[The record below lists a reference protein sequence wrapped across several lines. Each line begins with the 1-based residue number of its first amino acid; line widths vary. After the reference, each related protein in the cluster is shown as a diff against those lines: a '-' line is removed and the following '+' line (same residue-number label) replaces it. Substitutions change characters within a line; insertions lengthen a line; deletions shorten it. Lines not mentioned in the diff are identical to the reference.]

1 MLRSSSR
8 PCGLHPG
15 DPTQWMGG
23 NRARAPGSPS
33 PLMLLLL
40 LLLLL
45 LLSPL
50 PFCNRLR
57 QWGLN
62 IPATIPRTLALSMR
76 CCAAPLLG
84 PCGDGIW

>member
-1 MLRSSSR
+1 
-8 PCGLHPG
+8 
-15 DPTQWMGG
+15 
-23 NRARAPGSPS
+23 
-33 PLMLLLL
+33 MLLLL

-62 IPATIPRTLALSMR
+62 IPATIPQTLVSSSLR

-84 PCGDGIW
+84 PCGVGIWWA